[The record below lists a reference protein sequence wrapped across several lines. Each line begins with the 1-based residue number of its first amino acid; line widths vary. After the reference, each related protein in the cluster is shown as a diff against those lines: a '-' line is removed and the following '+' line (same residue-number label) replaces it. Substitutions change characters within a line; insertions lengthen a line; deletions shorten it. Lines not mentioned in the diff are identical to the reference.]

1 MNSCLLTVALS
12 DNALYC
18 IQGVHFCMKCTLFIF
33 QEIKEDKMKE
43 KKTSKFRVFA
53 NNAYAVKT
61 VWQISKSRVMHTAIS
76 SIIGYV
82 EWIFM
87 SIFFLRYVI
96 GAIENEAP
104 VENIL
109 FFVGI
114 CFVVFLL
121 LAMYDSYSKAVIYPY
136 TDNKIYRT
144 LYRKLYAKARNV
156 ELRCFEDADFYNRY
170 TMALDGSAQKMTTS
184 VNCFFS
190 VVFGVVAAAAAFWS
204 MFTID
209 PWSVLF
215 VISPIIGNFV
225 FGALMNKIWGGR
237 YVDTVKNNRI
247 AEYVNRVMHLAEY
260 AKEIRYSS
268 IHELMMKR
276 YNDAMDGNAK
286 VADKYGRKA
295 IAYTW
300 AQNVTTFALVFEGI
314 MIYAAYRTIVSETMG
329 LAELAIMFTAMST
342 SSWILIG
349 LFNNFTEA
357 LKNGQFLEY
366 FRTFMEY
373 EEKIPEDQ
381 DGIIPE
387 KIRSIEFKNVCFEYK
402 EKEPVINN
410 LSFMIEGDKV
420 CALVGHNGAGKS
432 TIIKLLFRLY
442 DPTSGEIFVNGTNIK
457 EYNLKAYRKQFSAA
471 FQDYKVMAMSVKD
484 NVLMGESF
492 DNPDETAER
501 ALRCAGVWDKVSSLS
516 NGINTIMTKEF
527 DNDGAVLS
535 GGEQQKIVVA
545 RAFAQQASVK
555 VFDEPSSALDPIAEY
570 DLYKGIMDESK
581 GHITLFISHR
591 LSSVKDAD
599 EVFMLENG
607 AVIEQGTHRQ
617 LMDMGGKYC
626 EMFTKQAQNYLA
638 DETYREGVTA

>member
-1 MNSCLLTVALS
+1 
-12 DNALYC
+12 
-18 IQGVHFCMKCTLFIF
+18 MK
-33 QEIKEDKMKE
+33 D
-43 KKTSKFRVFA
+43 KKTGKIRIFA

-61 VWQISKSRVMHTAIS
+61 VWQISKSRVIHTAIG

-114 CFVVFLL
+114 CFVVFLM

-286 VADKYGRKA
+286 VADKYGKKA

-402 EKEPVINN
+402 ENELVINN
-410 LSFMIEGDKV
+410 LSFKIEGDKV

-442 DPTSGEIFVNGTNIK
+442 DPTSGEILVNGINIK

-501 ALRCAGVWDKVSSLS
+501 ALKCAGIWDKVSSLS
-516 NGINTIMTKEF
+516 NGMNTIMTKEF

-599 EVFMLENG
+599 EVFMLEDG
-607 AVIEQGTHRQ
+607 AVIEQGSHRQ

>member
-1 MNSCLLTVALS
+1 
-12 DNALYC
+12 
-18 IQGVHFCMKCTLFIF
+18 MKKGK
-33 QEIKEDKMKE
+33 KENKL
-43 KKTSKFRVFA
+43 RIFA

-61 VWQISKSRVMHTAIS
+61 VWDISKRRVIHTAVS
-76 SIIGYV
+76 SLADYA

-104 VENIL
+104 VEQIL
-109 FFVGI
+109 LFIGI
-114 CFVVFLL
+114 CFAVFLL
-121 LAMYDSYSKAVIYPY
+121 FAIYDSYLKAVIYPF

-144 LYRKLYAKARNV
+144 LYRRLYAKARNV
-156 ELRCFEDADFYNRY
+156 ELRCFEDAEFYNRY
-170 TMALDGSAQKMTTS
+170 TMALDGSAQKMTAS
-184 VNCFFS
+184 VNYFFS
-190 VVFGVVAAAAAFWS
+190 VVFGVAAAAAAFSS
-204 MFTID
+204 MFSID
-209 PWSVLF
+209 PYSVLF

-225 FGALMNKIWGGR
+225 FGSLMNKIWGGR

-247 AEYVNRVMHLAEY
+247 ADYVNRVMHLAEY
-260 AKEIRYSS
+260 AKEIRFSS
-268 IHELMMKR
+268 IHGLMMKR
-276 YNDAMDGNAK
+276 YNEAMDRNAR
-286 VADKYGRKA
+286 VADKYGKKA

-314 MIYAAYRTIVSETMG
+314 MIYAAYRTIVSKTMG

-387 KIRSIEFKNVCFEYK
+387 RIRSIEFKNVCFEYK
-402 EKEPVINN
+402 ENEPVINN
-410 LSFMIEGDKV
+410 LSFKIEGDKV

-432 TIIKLLFRLY
+432 TVIKLLFRLY
-442 DPTSGEIFVNGTNIK
+442 DPTSGEILVNGINIR
-457 EYNLKAYRKQFSAA
+457 EYDLKAYRRQFSAA
-471 FQDYKVMAMSVKD
+471 FQDYKVMSMSVKD

-501 ALRCAGVWDKVSSLS
+501 ALKCAGVWDKVSSLS
-516 NGINTIMTKEF
+516 NGINTVMTREF
-527 DNDGAVLS
+527 DSEGAVLS

-570 DLYKGIMDESK
+570 DLYKSIMNESK

-607 AVIEQGTHRQ
+607 TVIEHGSHRE

-638 DETYREGVTA
+638 DENYREGAAV

>member
-1 MNSCLLTVALS
+1 
-12 DNALYC
+12 
-18 IQGVHFCMKCTLFIF
+18 MKK
-33 QEIKEDKMKE
+33 KE
-43 KKTSKFRVFA
+43 SKIRIFA

-61 VWQISKSRVMHTAIS
+61 VWKISKSRVIHTAIG
-76 SIIGYV
+76 SILGYA

-96 GAIENEAP
+96 GAIENQAP
-104 VENIL
+104 FREIMI
-109 FFVGI
+109 FIGI
-114 CFVVFLL
+114 CFAVFLL
-121 LAMYDSYSKAVIYPY
+121 ISMYESYLNAVIYPY
-136 TDNKIYRT
+136 TDNKIYRK
-144 LYRKLYAKARNV
+144 LYRRLYAKARNV

-170 TMALDGSAQKMTTS
+170 TMALDGSAQKMTSS
-184 VNCFFS
+184 VNFFFS
-190 VVFGVVAAAAAFWS
+190 VIFGVAAAAAAFRS
-204 MFTID
+204 MFSID
-209 PWSVLF
+209 QYSVLF

-225 FGALMNKIWGGR
+225 FGGLMNKIWGGR

-268 IHELMMKR
+268 VYGLMMKR
-276 YNDAMDGNAK
+276 YNDAMDGNCK

-314 MIYAAYRTIVSETMG
+314 MIYAAYRTIVSQTMG

-349 LFNNFTEA
+349 IFNN
-357 LKNGQFLEY
+357 LMQVMKNGQFLEY

-373 EEKIPEDQ
+373 NEKIPENQ

-387 KIRSIEFKNVCFEYK
+387 KIRSIEFRNVCFEYK
-402 EKEPVINN
+402 ENEPVINN
-410 LSFMIEGDKV
+410 LSFKIEGDKV

-442 DPTSGEIFVNGTNIK
+442 DPTSGEVLVNGINIK
-457 EYNLKAYRKQFSAA
+457 EYNLKAYRRHFSAA

-484 NVLMGESF
+484 NVLMGEKF
-492 DNPDETAER
+492 DNPDKTAER
-501 ALRCAGVWDKVSSLS
+501 ALKCAGVWDKVSSLS
-516 NGINTIMTKEF
+516 NGMNTIMTKEF

-570 DLYKGIMDESK
+570 DLYKGIMNESK

-607 AVIEQGTHRQ
+607 TVIEHGTHRQ

-638 DETYREGVTA
+638 DENYKEGAAI

>member
-1 MNSCLLTVALS
+1 
-12 DNALYC
+12 
-18 IQGVHFCMKCTLFIF
+18 MK
-33 QEIKEDKMKE
+33 KE
-43 KKTSKFRVFA
+43 KHRIFI
-53 NNAYAVKT
+53 NNLFAVKT
-61 VWQISKSRVMHTAIS
+61 VWGISRSRVIHTALAS
-76 SIIGYV
+76 VAGYV

-104 VENIL
+104 FEKIL
-109 FFVGI
+109 SFIGI
-114 CFVVFLL
+114 CFAVFLL
-121 LAMYDSYSKAVIYPY
+121 LAIYDSYTKSVIYPY

-156 ELRCFEDADFYNRY
+156 ELRCFEDAEFYNRY
-170 TMALDGSAQKMTTS
+170 TMALDGSAQKMTAS

-190 VVFGVVAAAAAFWS
+190 VVFGAVAAGAAFYS
-204 MFTID
+204 MFSID
-209 PWSVLF
+209 PYSVLF

-268 IHELMMKR
+268 IHDLMMKR
-276 YNDAMDGNAK
+276 YNDAMESNAA
-286 VADKYGRKA
+286 VADKYGKKA

-314 MIYAAYRTIVSETMG
+314 MIYAAYRTIVSKTMG

-381 DGIIPE
+381 DGKIPE

-402 EKEPVINN
+402 ENEPVIND
-410 LSFMIEGDKV
+410 LSFKIEGDKV

-442 DPTSGEIFVNGTNIK
+442 DPTSGEILVNGINIK

-471 FQDYKVMAMSVKD
+471 FQDYKVMAMSVRD

-492 DNPDETAER
+492 DDPDETAER
-501 ALRCAGVWDKVSSLS
+501 ALKCAGVWDKVSSLS
-516 NGINTIMTKEF
+516 NGMNTIMTKEF
-527 DNDGAVLS
+527 DNNGAVLS

-545 RAFAQQASVK
+545 RAFAQRASVK

-570 DLYKGIMDESK
+570 DLYKGIMSESK

-607 AVIEQGTHRQ
+607 NVIEQGTHRQ

-638 DETYREGVTA
+638 DETYREGVTV

>member
-1 MNSCLLTVALS
+1 M
-12 DNALYC
+12 
-18 IQGVHFCMKCTLFIF
+18 GH
-33 QEIKEDKMKE
+33 KE
-43 KKTSKFRVFA
+43 KLKLA
-53 NNAYAVKT
+53 YNNLYIIKII
-61 VWQISKSRVMHTAIS
+61 WRISKKRIIHTAIGS
-76 SIIGYV
+76 VIGYV

-121 LAMYDSYSKAVIYPY
+121 LAMYDSYSKSVIYPY
-136 TDNKIYRT
+136 TDNKIHRT

-184 VNCFFS
+184 VNYFFS

-268 IHELMMKR
+268 IHDLMMKR

-373 EEKIPEDQ
+373 KEKIPENQ
-381 DGIIPE
+381 DGVMPE
-387 KIRSIEFKNVCFEYK
+387 KICSIEFKNVCFEYK
-402 EKEPVINN
+402 ENEPVINN
-410 LSFMIEGDKV
+410 LSFRIEGDKV

-442 DPTSGEIFVNGTNIK
+442 DPTNGEILVNGTNIK

-492 DNPDETAER
+492 DEPDKTAER
-501 ALRCAGVWDKVSSLS
+501 ALKCAGVWDKVSSLS
-516 NGINTIMTKEF
+516 NGMNTIMTKEF

-607 AVIEQGTHRQ
+607 TVIEQGTHRQ

-638 DETYREGVTA
+638 DENYKEGVAV

>member
-1 MNSCLLTVALS
+1 MKDKNSK
-12 DNALYC
+12 
-18 IQGVHFCMKCTLFIF
+18 IRI
-33 QEIKEDKMKE
+33 
-43 KKTSKFRVFA
+43 FA

-61 VWQISKSRVMHTAIS
+61 VWQLSKSRVLHTAVNS
-76 SIIGYV
+76 VLGYV

-96 GAIENEAP
+96 GAIENESP
-104 VENIL
+104 VEKIL
-109 FFVGI
+109 LFIGI

-121 LAMYDSYSKAVIYPY
+121 LAMYDSFTRAVINPY

-144 LYRKLYAKARNV
+144 LYRRLYAKARNV
-156 ELRCFEDADFYNRY
+156 ELRCFEDAEFYNRY
-170 TMALDGSAQKMTTS
+170 TMALDGAAQKMTTS
-184 VNCFFS
+184 VNCFFQ

-204 MFTID
+204 MFSID

-247 AEYVNRVMHLAEY
+247 ADYVNRVMHLAEF

-268 IHELMMKR
+268 IHSLMLRR
-276 YNDAMDGNAK
+276 YNDAMDNNAK
-286 VADKYGRKA
+286 VADKYGKKA
-295 IAYTW
+295 ILYTW

-314 MIYAAYRTIVSETMG
+314 MIYAAYRTIISKTMG

-381 DGIIPE
+381 DGIMPE
-387 KIRSIEFKNVCFEYK
+387 KIRSIEFKNVSFEYVK
-402 EKEPVINN
+402 GEPVINN
-410 LSFMIEGDKV
+410 LSFKIEGDKV

-442 DPTSGEIFVNGTNIK
+442 DPTDGEILVNGVNIK

-471 FQDYKVMAMSVKD
+471 FQDYKVMAMTVKD
-484 NVLMGESF
+484 NVLMGEEYE
-492 DNPDETAER
+492 NPDSVAER
-501 ALRCAGVWDKVSSLS
+501 ALRCAGIWDKVSSLK
-516 NGINTIMTKEF
+516 NGMNTIMTKEF
-527 DNDGAVLS
+527 DNNGAVLS

-545 RAFAQQASVK
+545 RAFAQKASVK

-570 DLYKGIMDESK
+570 DLYKGIMDESS

-607 AVIEQGTHRQ
+607 AVIERGTHRT

-638 DETYREGVTA
+638 DENYKEGVAI

>member
-1 MNSCLLTVALS
+1 MNTEKTKIFINNFYAL
-12 DNALYC
+12 
-18 IQGVHFCMKCTLFIF
+18 
-33 QEIKEDKMKE
+33 
-43 KKTSKFRVFA
+43 
-53 NNAYAVKT
+53 KT
-61 VWQISKSRVMHTAIS
+61 VWHISRSRVIHTAIG

-109 FFVGI
+109 FFIGI

-121 LAMYDSYSKAVIYPY
+121 LAMYDSYSKSVIYPY

-190 VVFGVVAAAAAFWS
+190 VVFGVVAAGAAFWS
-204 MFTID
+204 MFSID
-209 PWSVLF
+209 PYSVLF

-286 VADKYGRKA
+286 VADKYGKKA

-314 MIYAAYRTIVSETMG
+314 MIYAAYRTIVSQTMG

-373 EEKIPEDQ
+373 KEKIPEDQ

-402 EKEPVINN
+402 KNEPVINN
-410 LSFMIEGDKV
+410 LSFRIEGDKV

-442 DPTSGEIFVNGTNIK
+442 DPTSGEILVNGINIK

-471 FQDYKVMAMSVKD
+471 FQDYKVMAMSVRD
-484 NVLMGESF
+484 NVLMGENF

-501 ALRCAGVWDKVSSLS
+501 ALKCAGVWDKVSSLA
-516 NGINTIMTKEF
+516 NGMNTIMTKEF

-570 DLYKGIMDESK
+570 DLYKGIMNESK

-617 LMDMGGKYC
+617 LMDMNGKYC

>member
-1 MNSCLLTVALS
+1 MNTEKTKIFINNFYAL
-12 DNALYC
+12 
-18 IQGVHFCMKCTLFIF
+18 
-33 QEIKEDKMKE
+33 
-43 KKTSKFRVFA
+43 
-53 NNAYAVKT
+53 KT
-61 VWQISKSRVMHTAIS
+61 VWQISKSRVIHTAIG

-109 FFVGI
+109 FFIGI

-121 LAMYDSYSKAVIYPY
+121 LAMYDSYSKSVIYPY

-170 TMALDGSAQKMTTS
+170 TMALDGSAQKMTS
-184 VNCFFS
+184 SINYFFS
-190 VVFGVVAAAAAFWS
+190 VVFGVAAAGAAFWS
-204 MFTID
+204 MFSID
-209 PWSVLF
+209 PYSVLF

-225 FGALMNKIWGGR
+225 FGALMNKIWSGR

-268 IHELMMKR
+268 IHMLMMKR

-314 MIYAAYRTIVSETMG
+314 MIYAAYRTIVSKTMG

-349 LFNNFTEA
+349 LFNNLMEA

-373 EEKIPEDQ
+373 KEKIPENQ
-381 DGIIPE
+381 DGIMPE

-402 EKEPVINN
+402 KNEPVINN
-410 LSFMIEGDKV
+410 LSFKIEGDKV

-442 DPTSGEIFVNGTNIK
+442 DPTSGEILVNGINIK

-471 FQDYKVMAMSVKD
+471 FQDYRVMAMSVKD
-484 NVLMGESF
+484 NVLMGEKF
-492 DNPDETAER
+492 ADPDETAER
-501 ALRCAGVWDKVSSLS
+501 ALKCAGVWDKVASLS
-516 NGINTIMTKEF
+516 NGMNTVMTKEF
-527 DNDGAVLS
+527 DNEGAVLS
-535 GGEQQKIVVA
+535 GGEQQKLVVA

-607 AVIEQGTHRQ
+607 TVIEQGTHRQ

-638 DETYREGVTA
+638 DENYQEGVAV

>member
-1 MNSCLLTVALS
+1 
-12 DNALYC
+12 
-18 IQGVHFCMKCTLFIF
+18 
-33 QEIKEDKMKE
+33 MKE

-61 VWQISKSRVMHTAIS
+61 VWQISKSRVIHTAIG

-114 CFVVFLL
+114 CFVVFLM

-247 AEYVNRVMHLAEY
+247 AEYVNRVMNLAEY

-402 EKEPVINN
+402 ENEPVINN
-410 LSFMIEGDKV
+410 LSFKIEGDKV
-420 CALVGHNGAGKS
+420 CALVGHNGTGKS

-442 DPTSGEIFVNGTNIK
+442 DPTSGEILVNGINIK

-501 ALRCAGVWDKVSSLS
+501 ALKCAGVWDKVSSLS

-607 AVIEQGTHRQ
+607 TVIEQGTHRQ

>member
-1 MNSCLLTVALS
+1 
-12 DNALYC
+12 
-18 IQGVHFCMKCTLFIF
+18 MKDK
-33 QEIKEDKMKE
+33 KE
-43 KKTSKFRVFA
+43 SKIRIFA

-61 VWQISKSRVMHTAIS
+61 VWEISKSRVIHIAIG
-76 SIIGYV
+76 SILGYA
-82 EWIFM
+82 EWIFR

-96 GAIENEAP
+96 GAIENQAP
-104 VENIL
+104 VEKIL
-109 FFVGI
+109 FFIGI
-114 CFVVFLL
+114 CFAVFLL
-121 LAMYDSYSKAVIYPY
+121 ISMYESYLNAVIYPY
-136 TDNKIYRT
+136 TDNKIYRK
-144 LYRKLYAKARNV
+144 LYRRLYAKARNV

-170 TMALDGSAQKMTTS
+170 TMALDGSAQKMTSS
-184 VNCFFS
+184 VNFFFS
-190 VVFGVVAAAAAFWS
+190 VIFGVAAAAAAFRS
-204 MFTID
+204 MFSID
-209 PWSVLF
+209 PYSVLF

-225 FGALMNKIWGGR
+225 FGGLMNKIWGGR

-268 IHELMMKR
+268 IHGLMMKR
-276 YNDAMDGNAK
+276 YNDAMDGNCK

-314 MIYAAYRTIVSETMG
+314 MIYAAYRTIVSQTMG

-349 LFNNFTEA
+349 IFNNLMEA
-357 LKNGQFLEY
+357 MKNGQFLEY

-373 EEKIPEDQ
+373 KEKIPENQ
-381 DGIIPE
+381 DGVIPE
-387 KIRSIEFKNVCFEYK
+387 KIRSIEFRNVSFEYK
-402 EKEPVINN
+402 ENEPVINN
-410 LSFMIEGDKV
+410 LSFKIEGDKV

-442 DPTSGEIFVNGTNIK
+442 DPTSGEILVNGINIR
-457 EYNLKAYRKQFSAA
+457 EYNLKAYRRQFSAA

-484 NVLMGESF
+484 NVLMGEKF
-492 DNPDETAER
+492 DDPDKTAER
-501 ALRCAGVWDKVSSLS
+501 ALKCAGVWDKVISLS
-516 NGINTIMTKEF
+516 NGMNTIMTREF
-527 DNDGAVLS
+527 DDNGAVLS

-570 DLYKGIMDESK
+570 ELYKGIMNESR

-607 AVIEQGTHRQ
+607 TVIEQGTHRQ

-638 DETYREGVTA
+638 DENYREGAAV

>member
-1 MNSCLLTVALS
+1 
-12 DNALYC
+12 
-18 IQGVHFCMKCTLFIF
+18 MKT
-33 QEIKEDKMKE
+33 KDKNQ
-43 KKTSKFRVFA
+43 SKVRIFA

-61 VWQISKSRVMHTAIS
+61 VWGISKSRVIHTAIG

-96 GAIENEAP
+96 GAIENEFP
-104 VENIL
+104 VESIL
-109 FFVGI
+109 FFIGI

-121 LAMYDSYSKAVIYPY
+121 LAVYDSYSKSVIYPY

-402 EKEPVINN
+402 ENEPVINN
-410 LSFMIEGDKV
+410 LSFKIEGDKV

-442 DPTSGEIFVNGTNIK
+442 DPTNGEILVNGINIK

-484 NVLMGESF
+484 NVLMGEQFNS
-492 DNPDETAER
+492 PEETAER
-501 ALRCAGVWDKVSSLS
+501 ALKCAGVWDKINSLS
-516 NGINTIMTKEF
+516 NGMNTIMTREF
-527 DNDGAVLS
+527 DNEGAVLS

-545 RAFAQQASVK
+545 RAFAQRASVK

-570 DLYKGIMDESK
+570 DLYKGIMNESK

>member
-1 MNSCLLTVALS
+1 
-12 DNALYC
+12 
-18 IQGVHFCMKCTLFIF
+18 
-33 QEIKEDKMKE
+33 MKE
-43 KKTSKFRVFA
+43 KNENKIRIFA

-61 VWQISKSRVMHTAIS
+61 VWKISKSRVIHTAINS
-76 SIIGYV
+76 AAGYA

-104 VENIL
+104 VEKIL
-109 FFVGI
+109 FFIGI
-114 CFVVFLL
+114 CFAVFLL
-121 LAMYDSYSKAVIYPY
+121 LAMYQSYITAAVNPF
-136 TDNKIYRT
+136 TDNKIYRS
-144 LYRKLYAKARNV
+144 LYRNIYAKARNV

-170 TMALDGSAQKMTTS
+170 TMALDGASQKMTAS
-184 VNCFFS
+184 VDKFFS
-190 VVFGVVAAAAAFWS
+190 IIFGFAAAVAAFWS
-204 MFTID
+204 MFSID
-209 PWSVLF
+209 PYSVLF
-215 VISPIIGNFV
+215 VVSPIIGNFV
-225 FGALMNKIWGGR
+225 FGSLMNKIWGGR

-276 YNDAMDGNAK
+276 YNEAMDRNVK
-286 VADKYGRKA
+286 VADKYSRKA
-295 IAYTW
+295 IVYTW

-314 MIYAAYRTIVSETMG
+314 MIYAAYRTIISQTMG

-349 LFNNFTEA
+349 MFNDLGEVM
-357 LKNGQFLEY
+357 KNGQFLEY

-373 EEKIPEDQ
+373 EEKISENQ
-381 DGIIPE
+381 DGISPAR
-387 KIRSIEFKNVCFEYK
+387 IRSIEFKNVCFEYK
-402 EKEPVINN
+402 ENEPVINN
-410 LSFMIEGDKV
+410 LSFKIEGDRV

-442 DPTSGEIFVNGTNIK
+442 DPTSGEILVNGINIK

-484 NVLMGESF
+484 NVLMGEKF
-492 DNPDETAER
+492 DDPDKTAER
-501 ALRCAGVWDKVSSLS
+501 ALKCAGVWDKVAGLS
-516 NGINTIMTKEF
+516 NGMDTIMTREF
-527 DNDGAVLS
+527 DKDGVVLS

-545 RAFAQQASVK
+545 RAFAQNASVK

-570 DLYKGIMDESK
+570 DLYKGIMNESK

-607 AVIEQGTHRQ
+607 TVIEQGTHRQ

-638 DETYREGVTA
+638 DENYREGVAI

>member
-1 MNSCLLTVALS
+1 
-12 DNALYC
+12 
-18 IQGVHFCMKCTLFIF
+18 MKDK
-33 QEIKEDKMKE
+33 KE
-43 KKTSKFRVFA
+43 SKVRIFA

-61 VWQISKSRVMHTAIS
+61 VWQISKSRVMHTAIG

-104 VENIL
+104 VESIL

-114 CFVVFLL
+114 CFVVFLM

-247 AEYVNRVMHLAEY
+247 AEYVNRVMHLSEY

-286 VADKYGRKA
+286 VADKYGKKA

-402 EKEPVINN
+402 ENEPVINN
-410 LSFMIEGDKV
+410 LSFKIEGDKV

-442 DPTSGEIFVNGTNIK
+442 DPTSGEILVNGINIK
-457 EYNLKAYRKQFSAA
+457 EYSLKAYRKQFSAA

-501 ALRCAGVWDKVSSLS
+501 ALKCAGVWDKVSSLS
-516 NGINTIMTKEF
+516 NDMNTIMTKEF

-581 GHITLFISHR
+581 GHTTLFISHR

>member
-1 MNSCLLTVALS
+1 
-12 DNALYC
+12 
-18 IQGVHFCMKCTLFIF
+18 MKK
-33 QEIKEDKMKE
+33 KE
-43 KKTSKFRVFA
+43 SKIRIFA

-61 VWQISKSRVMHTAIS
+61 VWGISKSRVIHTAIG
-76 SIIGYV
+76 SILDYAA
-82 EWIFM
+82 WIFM

-96 GAIENEAP
+96 GAIEDQAP
-104 VENIL
+104 FREIML
-109 FFVGI
+109 FIGI
-114 CFVVFLL
+114 CFAVFLIFS
-121 LAMYDSYSKAVIYPY
+121 MYDSYLNAVIYPY
-136 TDNKIYRT
+136 TDNKIYRK

-170 TMALDGSAQKMTTS
+170 TMALDGASQKMTTS
-184 VNCFFS
+184 VDKFFS
-190 VVFGVVAAAAAFWS
+190 IIFGFAAAVAAFWS
-204 MFTID
+204 MFSID
-209 PWSVLF
+209 SYSVLF

-225 FGALMNKIWGGR
+225 FGSLMNKIWGGR

-276 YNDAMDGNAK
+276 YNEAMDRNIK

-295 IAYTW
+295 IVYTW

-314 MIYAAYRTIVSETMG
+314 MIYAAYRTIVSQTMG
-329 LAELAIMFTAMST
+329 LAELAIMFNAMST

-349 LFNNFTEA
+349 MFNA
-357 LKNGQFLEY
+357 LGEVMKNGQFLEY

-387 KIRSIEFKNVCFEYK
+387 KIRSIEFRNVCFEYK
-402 EKEPVINN
+402 KKEPVINN
-410 LSFMIEGDKV
+410 LSFKIEGNKV

-442 DPTSGEIFVNGTNIK
+442 DPTSGEILVNGINIK
-457 EYNLKAYRKQFSAA
+457 EYNLKAYRRQFSAA

-484 NVLMGESF
+484 NVLMGGTF
-492 DNPDETAER
+492 DDPDKTAER
-501 ALRCAGVWDKVSSLS
+501 ALKCAGVWDKVSSLS
-516 NGINTIMTKEF
+516 NGMNTIMTKEF
-527 DNDGAVLS
+527 DNNGAVLS

-545 RAFAQQASVK
+545 RAFAQNASVK

-570 DLYKGIMDESK
+570 DLYKGIMNESK
-581 GHITLFISHR
+581 GHITLFISHI

-607 AVIEQGTHRQ
+607 TVIEQGTHRQ
-617 LMDMGGKYC
+617 LMYMGGKYC

-638 DETYREGVTA
+638 DENYKEGAAV

>member
-1 MNSCLLTVALS
+1 
-12 DNALYC
+12 
-18 IQGVHFCMKCTLFIF
+18 MKTKDKKESKVRIF
-33 QEIKEDKMKE
+33 G
-43 KKTSKFRVFA
+43 

-61 VWQISKSRVMHTAIS
+61 VWGISKSRVIHTAIG

-109 FFVGI
+109 FFIGI

-121 LAMYDSYSKAVIYPY
+121 LAMYDSYSKSVIYPY

-190 VVFGVVAAAAAFWS
+190 VVFGVVAAVAAFWS

-286 VADKYGRKA
+286 VADKYGKKA

-314 MIYAAYRTIVSETMG
+314 MIYAAYRTIVSQTMG

-373 EEKIPEDQ
+373 KEKIPEDQ

-387 KIRSIEFKNVCFEYK
+387 KIRSIEFRNVCFEYK
-402 EKEPVINN
+402 ENEPVIND
-410 LSFMIEGDKV
+410 LSFKIEGDKV

-442 DPTSGEIFVNGTNIK
+442 DPTSGEIFVNGINIK

-492 DNPDETAER
+492 DDPDKTAER
-501 ALRCAGVWDKVSSLS
+501 ALRCAGVWDKIASLS
-516 NGINTIMTKEF
+516 NGMNTIMTKEF

-545 RAFAQQASVK
+545 RAFAQLASVK

-570 DLYKGIMDESK
+570 DLYKGIMNESK

-607 AVIEQGTHRQ
+607 TVIEQGTHRQ

-638 DETYREGVTA
+638 DENYKEGVAV

>member
-1 MNSCLLTVALS
+1 MSKES
-12 DNALYC
+12 GY
-18 IQGVHFCMKCTLFIF
+18 IMKTKNK
-33 QEIKEDKMKE
+33 KENKL
-43 KKTSKFRVFA
+43 RIFA

-61 VWQISKSRVMHTAIS
+61 VWQISKSRVIHTAIG
-76 SIIGYV
+76 SIMGYV

-96 GAIENEAP
+96 GAIENKAP
-104 VENIL
+104 VENI
-109 FFVGI
+109 FFFIGI
-114 CFVVFLL
+114 CFAVFLL
-121 LAMYDSYSKAVIYPY
+121 LAIYDSYLKSVIYPY
-136 TDNKIYRT
+136 TDNKIYRV

-156 ELRCFEDADFYNRY
+156 ELRCFEDAEFYNRY
-170 TMALDGSAQKMTTS
+170 TMALDGAAQKMTTS
-184 VNCFFS
+184 VDKFFS
-190 VVFGVVAAAAAFWS
+190 IIFGLAAAVAAFWS
-204 MFTID
+204 MFSID
-209 PWSVLF
+209 PYSVLF

-225 FGALMNKIWGGR
+225 FGTLMNKIWGGR
-237 YVDTVKNNRI
+237 YVDTVRNNRI

-268 IHELMMKR
+268 IHDLMLKR
-276 YNDAMDGNAK
+276 YDEAMDRNCK
-286 VADKYGRKA
+286 VADKYGKKA

-314 MIYAAYRTIVSETMG
+314 MIYATYRTIVSHTMG

-349 LFNNFTEA
+349 LFNNLMETM
-357 LKNGQFLEY
+357 KNGQFLEY
-366 FRTFMEY
+366 FRTFVEY
-373 EEKIPEDQ
+373 KEKIPENQ
-381 DGIIPE
+381 DGIMPE
-387 KIRSIEFKNVCFEYK
+387 KIHSIEFKNVCFEYT
-402 EKEPVINN
+402 ENEPVINN
-410 LSFMIEGDKV
+410 LSFKIEGNKV

-442 DPTSGEIFVNGTNIK
+442 DPTSGEILVNDINIK

-484 NVLMGESF
+484 NVLMGEKF
-492 DNPDETAER
+492 DNPDETAKR
-501 ALRCAGVWDKVSSLS
+501 ALKCAGVWEKVLSLS

-570 DLYKGIMDESK
+570 NLYKGIMNESK

-599 EVFMLENG
+599 QVFMLENG
-607 AVIEQGTHRQ
+607 TVIEQGTHRQ

-626 EMFTKQAQNYLA
+626 GMFTKQAQNYLA
-638 DETYREGVTA
+638 DENYKEAVTV